1 MFQKGISS
9 KGQSAMEYLMTYG
22 WAILIIAVVLGAL
35 FALGVFSGSTLLGT
49 SCVASPGYLCSNPIM
64 LPSTNGQ
71 LDSLSLTIGQNTGN
85 THSSAYIYCGNQS
98 STMNSNGAG
107 FTAVGNNAGGNYI
120 ANEIN
125 GGTFASGTEYNIF
138 LQCAGFPGTSQA
150 AVSTVGTAFTGYIWE
165 VYASGGANVVTKIAT
180 VTVKVS

>member
-1 MFQKGISS
+1 MFQNNKGISS
-9 KGQSAMEYLMTYG
+9 RKGQSAMEYLMTYG

-64 LPSTNGQ
+64 LANNPYADT
-71 LDSLSLTIGQNTGN
+71 LTVTVGQNTGS
-85 THSSAYIYCGNQS
+85 THSSAYIWCGNQS

-107 FTAVGNNAGGNYI
+107 FTTGGNAI

-125 GGTFASGTEYNIF
+125 GGTFTSGTEYSIT
-138 LQCAGFPGTSQA
+138 LQCAGFPGTMSA
-150 AVSTVGTAFTGYIWE
+150 TNGAVTTVGTAFTGYLWE
-165 VYASGGANVVTKIAT
+165 VYQSGTTNVVTKIAT
-180 VTVKVS
+180 VTVKLS